1 MGIPNTSKIRLFKTT
16 RRRFCDMDW
25 TNFSFH
31 CDDFGNSK
39 TWWNNMIPN
48 KNVEI
53 VLGIPLTL

>member
-1 MGIPNTSKIRLFKTT
+1 
-16 RRRFCDMDW
+16 MDW

-53 VLGIPLTL
+53 VLGVISDSVKN

>member
-1 MGIPNTSKIRLFKTT
+1 
-16 RRRFCDMDW
+16 MDW

-48 KNVEI
+48 KNMGVTWNSSDS
-53 VLGIPLTL
+53 VKN

>member
-1 MGIPNTSKIRLFKTT
+1 
-16 RRRFCDMDW
+16 MDW

-53 VLGIPLTL
+53 VLGVISDSVKNKVGGSQGMMELVLKGISD